1 MIFWILV
8 AILVGAIVWGVLDD
22 WYREAPWIIAG
33 LSGVAVVVS
42 LIILFFNH
50 VGVDA
55 TIASKNIEYKSL
67 VYQYNNDVYNN
78 DNDIGKKELYKE
90 IQDWNSSL
98 ASCQKLQDDLWVGI
112 YLPNIYDQ
120 FEFIELKLK

>member
-1 MIFWILV
+1 MWGILDNWCNLPSWVITGLAGGAV
-8 AILVGAIVWGVLDD
+8 AI
-22 WYREAPWIIAG
+22 
-33 LSGVAVVVS
+33 S
-42 LIILFFNH
+42 LIILLINH

-67 VYQYNNDVYNN
+67 VYQHNHDVYDN

-90 IQDWNSSL
+90 IENYNRSL
-98 ASCQKLQDDLWVGI
+98 ASNQKLQDDFWVGI

-120 FEFIELKLK
+120 FEFIELK

>member
-1 MIFWILV
+1 MLFWIFIT
-8 AILVGAIVWGVLDD
+8 ILIGGIIWGVLTD
-22 WYREAPWIIAG
+22 WYSGPALITTG
-33 LSGVAVVVS
+33 FSGVAVVVS
-42 LIILFFNH
+42 LIVLFFNH

-67 VYQYNNDVYNN
+67 VYQYNHDVYNN

-90 IQDWNSSL
+90 IQDYNSSL
-98 ASCQKLQDDLWVGI
+98 ASCQKLQDDFWVGI

-120 FEFIELKLK
+120 FEFIELK

>member
-1 MIFWILV
+1 MLFWFLV
-8 AILVGAIVWGVLDD
+8 AILIGGVILGIRDNWCNLPSWVITGLAGGA
-22 WYREAPWIIAG
+22 
-33 LSGVAVVVS
+33 VAIS
-42 LIILFFNH
+42 LIILLINH

-67 VYQYNNDVYNN
+67 VYQHNHDVYDN

-90 IQDWNSSL
+90 IQDYNSSL
-98 ASCQKLQDDLWVGI
+98 ASKQKLQDDFWVGI

-120 FEFIELKLK
+120 FEFIELK

>member
-1 MIFWILV
+1 MLYWILI
-8 AILVGAIVWGVLDD
+8 AIFVGGAIWGTLDD
-22 WYREAPWIIAG
+22 WYSGAPWFITG

-67 VYQYNNDVYNN
+67 VYQYNHDVYDN

-90 IQDWNSSL
+90 IQDYNSSL
-98 ASCQKLQDDLWVGI
+98 ASNQKLQDDFWVGI

-120 FEFIELKLK
+120 FEFIELK

>member
-1 MIFWILV
+1 MLFWFLVVIFIGGVIWGIRDNWCNLPSWVITGLTGGAV
-8 AILVGAIVWGVLDD
+8 AI
-22 WYREAPWIIAG
+22 
-33 LSGVAVVVS
+33 S
-42 LIILFFNH
+42 LIILLINH

-67 VYQYNNDVYNN
+67 VYQHNHDVYDN

-90 IQDWNSSL
+90 IENYNRSL
-98 ASCQKLQDDLWVGI
+98 ASNQKLQDDFWVGI

-120 FEFIELKLK
+120 FEFIELK

>member
-1 MIFWILV
+1 MIFWIFV
-8 AILVGAIVWGVLDD
+8 AIFVGGVIWGILTD
-22 WYREAPWIIAG
+22 WCSGAPWFTTG

-42 LIILFFNH
+42 LIILLINH

-67 VYQYNNDVYNN
+67 VYQYNHDVYDN

-90 IQDWNSSL
+90 IENYNRSL
-98 ASCQKLQDDLWVGI
+98 ASNQKLQDDFWVGI
-112 YLPNIYDQ
+112 YLPDIYDQ
-120 FEFIELKLK
+120 FEFIELK